1 MITAKLKSMIVKDTY
16 KLMYI
21 CKQMFWGLNS
31 SLGLFHKTKSFKYDQ

>member
-21 CKQMFWGLNS
+21 CKQMF
-31 SLGLFHKTKSFKYDQ
+31 